1 MRTFAEKLAAAFLAG
16 PWEFEQLVDRAAATM
31 ERRPRWLSPLVR
43 RLMAGCEADA
53 PLRLS
58 RLAAMIEADRSFQRV
73 CEQDVIGTAAVIW
86 DARPMMRPIPS
97 AAAWRLPALTTP
109 GALADWLGVSAGE
122 LEWFADWQ
130 GREAKH
136 PPGPLRHYRYRWV
149 ARRRGSPRLI
159 ETPKPRL
166 KALQRRLLRGILDFI
181 PSHDAAHGFCAGRSI
196 KSFAAPHTGRRVV
209 VRMDLQDFFPSIRFA
224 RIEALFFAAG
234 YPERTARLLAG
245 LCTNCAPAD
254 AWTDVGGLLPKPEQR
269 SASERRY
276 RSLHLPQGA
285 PTSPALANLAAYRL
299 DCRLAALA
307 RSAGGR
313 YTRYADD
320 LAFSGDAPFA
330 RCARRLVVRVGAIV
344 LEEGFRI
351 QHRKTRIM
359 KQSVCQRIAGVI
371 VNQRPNTA
379 RSDYERLKAT
389 LHNCVRHGPDGQN
402 REGRPEFRS
411 YLVGRIAHVGM
422 LNPAR
427 GERLKAI
434 FAQIR
439 WQTLT

>member
-1 MRTFAEKLAAAFLAG
+1 M
-16 PWEFEQLVDRAAATM
+16 
-31 ERRPRWLSPLVR
+31 
-43 RLMAGCEADA
+43 
-53 PLRLS
+53 
-58 RLAAMIEADRSFQRV
+58 
-73 CEQDVIGTAAVIW
+73 
-86 DARPMMRPIPS
+86 
-97 AAAWRLPALTTP
+97 
-109 GALADWLGVSAGE
+109 SAGE

-136 PPGPLRHYRYRWV
+136 PPGPLRHYRYRWI
-149 ARRRGSPRLI
+149 AKRRGAPRLI

-166 KALQRRLLRGILDFI
+166 KALQRRVLRGILDFV
-181 PSHDAAHGFCAGRSI
+181 PPHDAAHGFCAGRSI
-196 KSFAAPHTGRRVV
+196 KSFAAPHAKRRVV

-224 RIEALFFAAG
+224 QIQALFFAAG
-234 YPERTARLLAG
+234 YPAQTARLLAG

-254 AWTDVGGLLPKPEQR
+254 AWSAPGGLLSNPEQR

-276 RSLHLPQGA
+276 GSLHLPQGA
-285 PTSPALANLAAYRL
+285 PTSPALANLAAFRL
-299 DCRLAALA
+299 DCRLSALA
-307 RSAGGR
+307 RAAGGS

-320 LAFSGDAPFA
+320 LAFSGDALFA
-330 RCARRLVVRVGAIV
+330 RSVRRFILRVGAIA

-351 QHRKTRIM
+351 QHRKTRVM
-359 KQSVCQRIAGVI
+359 KQSVRQRIAGVI

-379 RSDYERLKAT
+379 RHDYERLKAT

-402 REGRPEFRS
+402 RERRPDFRS
-411 YLVGRIAHVGM
+411 YLAGCIAHVGM
-422 LNPAR
+422 LNAAR